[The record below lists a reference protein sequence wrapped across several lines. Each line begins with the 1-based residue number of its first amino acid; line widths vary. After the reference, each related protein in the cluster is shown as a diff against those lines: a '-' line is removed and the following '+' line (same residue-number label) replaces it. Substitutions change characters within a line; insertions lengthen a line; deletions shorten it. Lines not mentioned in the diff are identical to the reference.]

1 MSSPATRTEA
11 ADRWRAALA
20 EWAIPEEIAAAAP
33 EPPWGFSPAL
43 FAARAEHAR
52 TVDTDNPSRRR
63 ALEAL
68 PEGGSVLDV
77 GVGGG
82 AGSLPLVPPAA
93 LLVGVDEG
101 EGMLATFAAAAD
113 RLGVAHREV
122 QGSWPAVA
130 ADVDAVDV
138 VVCHHVLYNVADLA
152 PFAAALTSHA
162 RARVVV
168 ELSGDHPTSNLN
180 PLWLAIHGIARPTS
194 PTAED
199 ALAVLEEMGLHV
211 AHEWFERP
219 FLRFGAD
226 RADVVAMTRR
236 RLCVGPERD
245 AEIDALLGPPDEAPL
260 RRSVTIWWDGGA

>member
-1 MSSPATRTEA
+1 MASPAPRSGA
-11 ADRWRAALA
+11 ADRWRQALA
-20 EWAIPEEIAAAAP
+20 EWAIPDEILAAAP

-43 FAARAEHAR
+43 FAARAEHAVR
-52 TVDTDNPSRRR
+52 VDTDSPSRRR

-68 PEGGSVLDV
+68 PPGGSVLDV

-82 AGSLPLVPPAA
+82 AGSLPLVPPAT

-101 EGMLATFAAAAD
+101 AGMLASFAAAAD

-130 ADVDAVDV
+130 ADVEVVDV
-138 VVCHHVLYNVADLA
+138 VVCHHVLYNVADLV

-168 ELSGDHPTSNLN
+168 EISGDHPTSNFN
-180 PLWLAIHGIARPTS
+180 PLWLAIHGVERPTS

-199 ALAVLEEMGLHV
+199 AVAVLEELGIEV
-211 AHEWFERP
+211 AHEEFHRP
-219 FLRFGAD
+219 WQRFGAE
-226 RADVVAMTRR
+226 RADLVAMTRR
-236 RLCVGPERD
+236 RLCVGPDRD
-245 AEIDALLGPPDEAPL
+245 AEIDALLGPPDDAPS
-260 RRSVTIWWDGGA
+260 RRSVTIWWDGAA

>member
-1 MSSPATRTEA
+1 MASPPTRTGA

-20 EWAIPEEIAAAAP
+20 GWAIPDEIVAGAP

-43 FAARAEHAR
+43 FAARAEHAL

-82 AGSLPLVPPAA
+82 AGSLPLVPPAS

-101 EGMLATFAAAAD
+101 EGMLATFAAGAD

-130 ADVDAVDV
+130 GDVDAVDV
-138 VVCHHVLYNVADLA
+138 VVCHHVLYNVADLVA
-152 PFAAALTSHA
+152 FAAALTSHA
-162 RARVVV
+162 RERVVV
-168 ELSGDHPTSNLN
+168 EISGDHPTSNLN
-180 PLWLAIHGIARPTS
+180 PLWLAIHGIERPTS

-199 ALAVLEEMGLHV
+199 AVAVLEEMGLDV
-211 AHEWFERP
+211 AYEEFERP
-219 FLRFGAD
+219 WQGFGAD
-226 RADVVAMTRR
+226 RADLVAMTRR
-236 RLCVGPERD
+236 RLCVGPDRD
-245 AEIDALLGPPDEAPL
+245 AEIDALLGPAGEARL
-260 RRSVTIWWDGGA
+260 RRTMTIWWAGPA